1 MPCEKV
7 QESNSMLTKN
17 NLPEVWMDSL
27 ANISE
32 FTEVQLASFEAISSG
47 KNTLATSPTGT
58 GKTLAYLLP
67 SLLTVNKKQGQQ
79 LLILAPNS
87 ELAGQIFEVVKSLA
101 TPLGLT
107 ANLVISGASIKRQ
120 IERIKKGPEIIV
132 ATPGRALEL
141 VKDKKIKMTAM
152 NTIILDE
159 VDNLLETSQW
169 QFVKQI
175 IKRTPKAY
183 QFIAS
188 SATAHQVFERMS
200 EFAPD
205 LVEINVAKTEPT
217 VDHFMVKVENR
228 KKIDLL
234 KHIAHI
240 KEMRGLVFFN
250 RLEDLG
256 NAEEKLTFQNIAA
269 VSIASDVNG
278 RFRKTIIEKF
288 KSGQITLLL
297 ATDIAARG
305 LDIDD
310 LDYVINFDIP
320 VTNESYTH
328 RAGRTGRMGKTG
340 HVVNIVGN
348 SFDEK
353 NVKHYHKQ
361 TEKILKAGEFI
372 SLK

>member
-1 MPCEKV
+1 MT
-7 QESNSMLTKN
+7 LTKN
-17 NLPEVWMDSL
+17 KLPEVWADVL
-27 ANISE
+27 ASVSD
-32 FTEVQLASFEAISSG
+32 FTEIQQQSFDVILSG
-47 KNTLATSPTGT
+47 QNVLATSPTGT

-67 SLLTVNKKQGQQ
+67 SLLKVKKKQGQQ

-101 TPLGLT
+101 EPLSLS
-107 ANLVISGASIKRQ
+107 ANLIISGASIKRQ

-141 VKDKKIKMTAM
+141 VKDKKIKMTAI

-159 VDNLLETSQW
+159 VDNLLEDSQW
-169 QFVKQI
+169 KFVKPI
-175 IKRTPKAY
+175 ITRTPKDY

-188 SATAHQVFERMS
+188 SATAHEVYETMAS
-200 EFAPD
+200 FAPN
-205 LVEINVAKTEPT
+205 LAEINVEKTDAT

-234 KHIAHI
+234 RQIAHI
-240 KEMRGLVFFN
+240 PGMRGLVFFN

-288 KSGQITLLL
+288 KNGEITLLL

-320 VTNESYTH
+320 VNLESYTH
-328 RAGRTGRMGKTG
+328 RTGRTGRMGKSG
-340 HVVNIVGN
+340 VVVNIVGN

-353 NVKHYHKQ
+353 NVKKYQKQ
-361 TEKILKAGEFI
+361 PEKMLKAGEFI
-372 SLK
+372 NLK

>member
-1 MPCEKV
+1 MRCEKV
-7 QESNSMLTKN
+7 QESNLMLTKN
-17 NLPEVWMDSL
+17 DLPQVWTDVL
-27 ANISE
+27 ADVSD
-32 FTEVQLASFEAISSG
+32 FTDVQKASFEIISSG
-47 KNTLATSPTGT
+47 KNSLATSPTGT

-67 SLLTVNKKQGQQ
+67 SLLKVQKKQGQQ
-79 LLILAPNS
+79 LLVLAPNS

-101 TPLGLT
+101 TPLGLN

-132 ATPGRALEL
+132 ATPGRALDL
-141 VKDKKIKMTAM
+141 VKDKKIKMTSI

-169 QFVKQI
+169 RFVKPI
-175 IKRTPKAY
+175 ITRTPKTY

-188 SATAHQVFERMS
+188 SATAHEVFDKMS
-200 EFAPD
+200 DFAPD
-205 LVEINVAKTEPT
+205 LVEVNVEKTEPT
-217 VDHFMVKVENR
+217 VEHFMIKVENR

-234 KHIAHI
+234 RQIAHLPN
-240 KEMRGLVFFN
+240 MRGLVFFN

-278 RFRKTIIEKF
+278 RFRKTIIERF
-288 KSGQITLLL
+288 KTGQITLLL

-305 LDIDD
+305 LDIND

-320 VTNESYTH
+320 VTAESYTH
-328 RAGRTGRMGKTG
+328 RAGRTGRMGKSG
-340 HVVNIVGN
+340 VVVNVVGN

-353 NVKHYHKQ
+353 NVKHYQKQ
-361 TEKILKAGEFI
+361 PEKVLKAGEFI

>member
-1 MPCEKV
+1 
-7 QESNSMLTKN
+7 MLTKN
-17 NLPEVWMDSL
+17 NLPEVWMDNL

-32 FTEVQLASFEAISSG
+32 FTEVQQASFEAISSG

-87 ELAGQIFEVVKSLA
+87 ELAGQIFEVAKSLA

-120 IERIKKGPEIIV
+120 IERIKKGPEIII

-141 VKDKKIKMTAM
+141 VKDKKIKMTAI

-205 LVEINVAKTEPT
+205 LVEINVAKTESS
-217 VDHFMVKVENR
+217 VEHFMVKVENR

-240 KEMRGLVFFN
+240 KGMRGLVFFN

-320 VTNESYTH
+320 VTQESYTH

-353 NVKHYHKQ
+353 NVKHYQKQ

>member
-1 MPCEKV
+1 
-7 QESNSMLTKN
+7 MLTKN

-32 FTEVQLASFEAISSG
+32 FTEVQHASFDAISSG

-67 SLLTVNKKQGQQ
+67 SLLAVNKKQGQQ

-141 VKDKKIKMTAM
+141 VKDKKIKMTAI

-175 IKRTPKAY
+175 IKRTSKAY

-240 KEMRGLVFFN
+240 KGMRGLVFFN

-328 RAGRTGRMGKTG
+328 RAGRTGRMGKIG

-353 NVKHYHKQ
+353 NVKHYQKQ

>member
-1 MPCEKV
+1 
-7 QESNSMLTKN
+7 MLTKN
-17 NLPEVWMDSL
+17 DLPQVWTDVL
-27 ANISE
+27 ADVSD
-32 FTEVQLASFEAISSG
+32 FTDVQKASFEIISSG
-47 KNTLATSPTGT
+47 KNSLATSPTGT

-67 SLLTVNKKQGQQ
+67 SLLKVEKKQGQQ
-79 LLILAPNS
+79 LLVLAPNS

-101 TPLGLT
+101 TPLGLN
-107 ANLVISGASIKRQ
+107 ANLIISGASIKRQ

-132 ATPGRALEL
+132 ATPGRALDL
-141 VKDKKIKMTAM
+141 VKDKKIKMTSI

-169 QFVKQI
+169 RFVKPI
-175 IKRTPKAY
+175 ITRTPKTY

-188 SATAHQVFERMS
+188 SATAHEVFDKMS
-200 EFAPD
+200 DFAPD
-205 LVEINVAKTEPT
+205 LVEVNVEKTEPT
-217 VDHFMVKVENR
+217 VEHFMIKVENR

-234 KHIAHI
+234 RQIAHMPN
-240 KEMRGLVFFN
+240 MRGLVFFN

-256 NAEEKLTFQNIAA
+256 NAEEKLAFQNIAA

-278 RFRKTIIEKF
+278 RFRKTIIERF
-288 KSGQITLLL
+288 KTGQITLLL

-305 LDIDD
+305 LDIND

-320 VTNESYTH
+320 VTAESYTH
-328 RAGRTGRMGKTG
+328 RAGRTGRMGKSG
-340 HVVNIVGN
+340 VVVNVVGN

-353 NVKHYHKQ
+353 NVKHYQKQ
-361 TEKILKAGEFI
+361 PEKVLKAGEFI

>member
-1 MPCEKV
+1 
-7 QESNSMLTKN
+7 MLTKN

-32 FTEVQLASFEAISSG
+32 FTEVQHASFDAISSG

-67 SLLTVNKKQGQQ
+67 SLLAVNKKQGQQ

-141 VKDKKIKMTAM
+141 VKDKKIKMTAI

-205 LVEINVAKTEPT
+205 LVEINVAKNEPT
-217 VDHFMVKVENR
+217 VDHFIVKVENR

-240 KEMRGLVFFN
+240 KGMRGLVFFN

-353 NVKHYHKQ
+353 NVKHYQKQ

>member
-1 MPCEKV
+1 
-7 QESNSMLTKN
+7 
-17 NLPEVWMDSL
+17 
-27 ANISE
+27 
-32 FTEVQLASFEAISSG
+32 
-47 KNTLATSPTGT
+47 
-58 GKTLAYLLP
+58 Y
-67 SLLTVNKKQGQQ
+67 
-79 LLILAPNS
+79 
-87 ELAGQIFEVVKSLA
+87 
-101 TPLGLT
+101 
-107 ANLVISGASIKRQ
+107 
-120 IERIKKGPEIIV
+120 
-132 ATPGRALEL
+132 L
-141 VKDKKIKMTAM
+141 VKDKKIKMTSI

-169 QFVKQI
+169 RFVKPI
-175 IKRTPKAY
+175 ITRTPKTY

-188 SATAHQVFERMS
+188 SATAHEVFDKMS
-200 EFAPD
+200 TFAPD

-217 VDHFMVKVENR
+217 VEHFMIKVENR

-234 KHIAHI
+234 RQIAHMPN
-240 KEMRGLVFFN
+240 MRGLVFFN

-278 RFRKTIIEKF
+278 RFRKTIIERF
-288 KSGQITLLL
+288 KTGQITLLL

-305 LDIDD
+305 LDIND

-320 VTNESYTH
+320 VTAESYTH

-340 HVVNIVGN
+340 VVVNVVGN

-353 NVKHYHKQ
+353 NVKQYQKQ
-361 TEKILKAGEFI
+361 PEKVLKAGEFI

>member
-1 MPCEKV
+1 
-7 QESNSMLTKN
+7 MLTKN
-17 NLPEVWMDSL
+17 KLPEVWMDSL

-32 FTEVQLASFEAISSG
+32 FTEVQQASFEAISSG
-47 KNTLATSPTGT
+47 RNTLATSPTGT

-67 SLLTVNKKQGQQ
+67 SLLTVAKKQGQQ

-141 VKDKKIKMTAM
+141 VKDKKIKMTSI

-188 SATAHQVFERMS
+188 SATAHQVAERMS
-200 EFAPD
+200 AFAPD
-205 LVEINVAKTEPT
+205 LVEINIAKSAPT
-217 VDHFMVKVENR
+217 VEHFMIKVENR

-234 KHIAHI
+234 RQIAHI
-240 KEMRGLVFFN
+240 KGMRGLVFFN

-288 KSGQITLLL
+288 KNGQITLLL

-305 LDIDD
+305 LDIND

-328 RAGRTGRMGKTG
+328 RSGRTGRMGKTG

-353 NVKHYHKQ
+353 NVKHYQKQ
-361 TEKILKAGEFI
+361 TEKILKAGDFI
-372 SLK
+372 SSK

>member
-32 FTEVQLASFEAISSG
+32 FTEVQHASFDAISSG

-67 SLLTVNKKQGQQ
+67 SLLAVNKKQGQQ

-141 VKDKKIKMTAM
+141 VKDKKIKMTAI

-240 KEMRGLVFFN
+240 KGMRGLVFFN

-353 NVKHYHKQ
+353 NVKHYQKQ

>member
-1 MPCEKV
+1 MT
-7 QESNSMLTKN
+7 LTKN
-17 NLPEVWMDSL
+17 KLPEVWADVL
-27 ANISE
+27 ASVSD
-32 FTEVQLASFEAISSG
+32 FTEIQQQSFDVISSG
-47 KNTLATSPTGT
+47 QNVLATSPTGT

-67 SLLTVNKKQGQQ
+67 SLLKVKKKQGQQ

-101 TPLGLT
+101 EPLSLS
-107 ANLVISGASIKRQ
+107 ANLIISGASIKRQ

-132 ATPGRALEL
+132 ATTGRALEL
-141 VKDKKIKMTAM
+141 VKDKKIKMTAI

-159 VDNLLETSQW
+159 VDNLLEDSQW
-169 QFVKQI
+169 KFVKPI
-175 IKRTPKAY
+175 ITRTPKDY

-188 SATAHQVFERMS
+188 SATAHEVYENMAS
-200 EFAPD
+200 FAPN
-205 LVEINVAKTEPT
+205 LAEINVEKTDAT

-234 KHIAHI
+234 RQIAHI
-240 KEMRGLVFFN
+240 PGMRGLVFFN

-288 KSGQITLLL
+288 KNGEITLLL

-320 VTNESYTH
+320 VNLESYTH
-328 RAGRTGRMGKTG
+328 RTGRTGRMGKSG
-340 HVVNIVGN
+340 VVVNIVGN

-353 NVKHYHKQ
+353 NVKKYQKQ
-361 TEKILKAGEFI
+361 PEKMLKAGEFI
-372 SLK
+372 NLK

>member
-1 MPCEKV
+1 
-7 QESNSMLTKN
+7 
-17 NLPEVWMDSL
+17 
-27 ANISE
+27 
-32 FTEVQLASFEAISSG
+32 
-47 KNTLATSPTGT
+47 
-58 GKTLAYLLP
+58 
-67 SLLTVNKKQGQQ
+67 
-79 LLILAPNS
+79 
-87 ELAGQIFEVVKSLA
+87 
-101 TPLGLT
+101 
-107 ANLVISGASIKRQ
+107 
-120 IERIKKGPEIIV
+120 
-132 ATPGRALEL
+132 
-141 VKDKKIKMTAM
+141 
-152 NTIILDE
+152 
-159 VDNLLETSQW
+159 
-169 QFVKQI
+169 
-175 IKRTPKAY
+175 
-183 QFIAS
+183 
-188 SATAHQVFERMS
+188 MS

-240 KEMRGLVFFN
+240 KGMRGLVFFN

>member
-1 MPCEKV
+1 V
-7 QESNSMLTKN
+7 QELNLTLTKN
-17 NLPEVWMDSL
+17 DLPDVWADVL
-27 ANISE
+27 APVSD
-32 FTEVQLASFEAISSG
+32 FTAVQKLSFDAIRSG
-47 KNTLATSPTGT
+47 QNVLATSPTGT

-67 SLLTVNKKQGQQ
+67 SLLKIQKKQGQQ

-101 TPLGLT
+101 EPLGLT
-107 ANLVISGASIKRQ
+107 ANLIISGASIKRQ

-141 VKDKKIKMTAM
+141 VKDKKIKMTAI

-159 VDNLLETSQW
+159 VDNLLEDSQW
-169 QFVKQI
+169 RFVKPI
-175 IKRTPKAY
+175 ITRTPKDY

-188 SATAHQVFERMS
+188 SATAHEVFGSMAQ
-200 EFAPD
+200 FAPD
-205 LVEINVAKTEPT
+205 LLEINVASTET
-217 VDHFMVKVENR
+217 QVDHFMVKVENR

-234 KHIAHI
+234 RQIAHI
-240 KEMRGLVFFN
+240 PNMRGLVFFN

-256 NAEEKLTFQNIAA
+256 NAEEKLQYQQIAA
-269 VSIASDVNG
+269 VSIASDISG

-288 KSGQITLLL
+288 KAGEITLLL

-320 VTNESYTH
+320 VNAESYTH
-328 RAGRTGRMGKTG
+328 RSGRTGRMGKSG
-340 HVVNIVGN
+340 AVINIVGN

-353 NVKHYHKQ
+353 NVKKYQKQ
-361 TEKILKAGEFI
+361 PEKILKAGQF
-372 SLK
+372 LDKK